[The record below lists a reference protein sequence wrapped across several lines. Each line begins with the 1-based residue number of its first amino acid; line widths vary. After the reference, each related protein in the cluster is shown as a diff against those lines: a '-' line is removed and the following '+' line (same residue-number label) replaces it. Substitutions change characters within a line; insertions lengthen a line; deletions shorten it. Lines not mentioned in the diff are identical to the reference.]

1 MKYQKTLLL
10 LDGNALLHRA
20 WHALPQSMTT
30 KDGTVVNAVYGFA
43 RALEMILDEF
53 DPDYMAVAWD
63 LEGKTF
69 RHEEYAEYK
78 AHRED
83 KPQELYDQIPMI
95 QELLDAFGIPWLG
108 VEGYEAD
115 DVIATLSTKAGKKGV
130 NTLIVTGD
138 LDTLQ
143 LVDDVSHVIFFQR
156 GISQTKRYD
165 VEAVRERYE
174 LDPEQ
179 LIDFKAL
186 RGDPSDN
193 IPGIAGIGKVTAQ
206 KLLSRHEDIDGL
218 LEALEAGE
226 VEGKYAKKLE
236 GEEGTLKQSRR
247 LVQMVHDVP
256 MDFEFTKAKIE
267 EPDTDKI
274 VSLFKDWGFKSL
286 LKNYERE
293 KHQDV
298 GQKALKQFIET
309 DIKACKRVLDR
320 FETKSVGIYAKD
332 KPEDLFGDALSHMVL
347 SDGTRVLI
355 IPSPSAKHLQA
366 VYEFM
371 DGVERIV
378 VDDWKGLMHM
388 TDWTSDG
395 AWFDLHI
402 AAYLLDPGNRSYD
415 IKTLGYEHLGTSL
428 PELPA
433 SIDTDKAKKSVAHI
447 VSLFPALAAAL
458 DEAMDEK
465 AVKEVFETM
474 EMPLVS
480 ILYEMEKNGI
490 KVDEKALK
498 TFSKTLQKRIDE
510 LVEEI
515 HALAGEPFNV
525 NSPQQLSKVLFE
537 DLDLPTKGIKK
548 TQTGY
553 STAASQLDKLEGK
566 HDIIPL
572 VKEYREL
579 AKLQSTY
586 VEALLDLIEDDGRI
600 HTTYNQT
607 VTSTGRLS
615 SSEPNLQNIPIRT
628 DLGKEIRK
636 SFVAEKGKRLIAA
649 DYSQVELRLVA
660 VIAQDEEFIKTFKEG
675 ADVHTRTAAQVFKVE
690 EDDVTKKQRRAAK
703 AINFGILYGMG
714 PRSLARST
722 GFSFTEAKNFIKRYF
737 KVHSAIEHYLDK
749 TKAKAKENGYVET
762 LFGRRRYLPAIDSG
776 AHRARAAAERMA
788 INMPVQGTAADIMK
802 LAMIDVHG
810 WLKQSDWPA
819 KMLLQVHDEIVLEVD
834 SDAVKPV
841 ADGVRAMMKDVADYE
856 VPLEVDVAVGKR
868 WGDMK
873 DIEA

>member
-53 DPDYMAVAWD
+53 DPAYMAVAWD

-115 DVIATLSTKAGKKGV
+115 DVIATLSTKAGENGV

-143 LVDDVSHVIFFQR
+143 LVDEVSHVIFFQR

-165 VEAVRERYE
+165 VEAVRERYDLE
-174 LDPEQ
+174 PEQ

-193 IPGIAGIGKVTAQ
+193 IPGIAGVGKVTAQ
-206 KLLSRHEDIDGL
+206 KLLSRHKDIDGL
-218 LEALEAGE
+218 LEALKNGE
-226 VEGKYAKKLE
+226 VEEKYAKKLTGQKE
-236 GEEGTLKQSRR
+236 ALKQSRR

-256 MDFEFTKAKIE
+256 MEFAFTEAKIE
-267 EPDTDKI
+267 EPDTEKI
-274 VSLFKDWGFKSL
+274 VSLFKQWGFKSL
-286 LKNYERE
+286 LKNYERD
-293 KHQDV
+293 KHQDI
-298 GQKALKQFIET
+298 GNKDLKRFIEN
-309 DIKACKRVLDR
+309 DVKECKRVLNR
-320 FETKSVGIYAKD
+320 FETKTVGVHAQD

-347 SDGTRVLI
+347 SDGVRALI
-355 IPSPSAKHLQA
+355 IPAPGSEHLEA
-366 VYEFM
+366 VSEFL
-371 DGVERIV
+371 DGVERVV
-378 VDDWKGLMHM
+378 VDDWKALMHM
-388 TDWTSDG
+388 TGWTGDG

-402 AAYLLDPGNRSYD
+402 AAYLLDPGSRSYD
-415 IKTLGYEHLGTSL
+415 IKTLVYEHLGTSL

-433 SIDTDKAKKSVAHI
+433 SVDTDKAKETVSHI
-447 VSLFPALAAAL
+447 VSLFPALAEAL
-458 DEAMDEK
+458 DDAMDEK
-465 AVKEVFETM
+465 SVKEVFKTM
-474 EMPLVS
+474 EIPLVP

-490 KVDEKALK
+490 KVDKKSLQ

-515 HALAGEPFNV
+515 HELAGEPFNV
-525 NSPQQLSKVLFE
+525 NSPQQLSSILFE
-537 DLDLPTKGIKK
+537 TLELPTKGIKK

-553 STAASQLDKLEGK
+553 STAAGQLDKLEDK
-566 HDIIPL
+566 HAIIPL
-572 VKEYREL
+572 VKEYRGL

-586 VEALLDLIEDDGRI
+586 VEALLDLITDDGRI
-600 HTTYNQT
+600 HTTFNQT

-615 SSEPNLQNIPIRT
+615 SSDPNLQNIPIRT
-628 DLGKEIRK
+628 EMGQEIRK
-636 SFVAEKGKRLIAA
+636 AFVAEKGKRLIAA

-660 VIAQDEEFIKTFKEG
+660 VIAGDQEFIDTFNEG
-675 ADVHTRTAAQVFKVE
+675 ADVHTRTAAQVFKIDE
-690 EDDVTKKQRRAAK
+690 SDVTKKQRRAAK

-714 PRSLARST
+714 PHSLARST

-737 KVHSAIEHYLDK
+737 RVHSAIERYLDK

-776 AHRARAAAERMA
+776 AHQARAAAERMA

-819 KMLLQVHDEIVLEVD
+819 NMLLQVHDEIVLEVD
-834 SDAVKPV
+834 KDAVKPV
-841 ADGVRAMMKDVADYE
+841 ADGIRAMMEDVADYE
-856 VPLEVDVAVGKR
+856 VPLDVDIAFGKN